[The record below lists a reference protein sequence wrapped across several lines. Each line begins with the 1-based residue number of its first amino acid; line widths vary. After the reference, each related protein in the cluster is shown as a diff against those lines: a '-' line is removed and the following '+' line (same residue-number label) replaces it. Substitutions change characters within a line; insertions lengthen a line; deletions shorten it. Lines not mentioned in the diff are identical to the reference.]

1 MNNDNENTYEI
12 KINNKVIWDF
22 YNEHSSLDF
31 ETTNVMVVDMLGS
44 ILKNNKES
52 MNVTIASQIL
62 RECIEHNK
70 KIDTL
75 SRDIDT
81 LHLKINNDVANKMV
95 DIKSQFID
103 DVKSINLSHMDFLR
117 TFISSTLDEKLDVVV
132 QKIYTGVNDY
142 TNESINSFT
151 VKTIEGLNSLL
162 IQVLP
167 NNNQI
172 LITKI
177 QDEITKFNN
186 ILLDETKKINETP
199 SYIHEI
205 IKTLQEVSVKND
217 LTLQN
222 ITAILTGNK
231 TSQLET
237 FMNVFDTK
245 YIQLQGIIQQ
255 NINEILSSSED
266 RIKNAIHSFQDT
278 SYKHYSSQEKIST
291 NLDEFF
297 NKYKNHSST
306 KGKYSEML
314 LQNTLEKMF
323 PICEIIDMSR
333 EESSCDL
340 LLKRGGTKPDI
351 LFENKNKPQQAT
363 SADVEKA
370 IKDCRHQKKCVILLS
385 QHSTVCYKNDYQIDV
400 IDNEFV
406 IVYIHNVEYDCD
418 KIRLAIDLIDTLKNN
433 LSQCS
438 INNGSFNITDEQ
450 VRLINHEYSNLLR
463 QRDSMVS
470 FLKES
475 HKTSLKFL
483 EDLKLPSIETIIST
497 TIGTTIHVETN
508 SNSPLACTICNKF
521 VGKNK
526 GSLSAHIKACKI
538 KNNVLENVHV

>member
-132 QKIYTGVNDY
+132 QKIYAGVNDY

-291 NLDEFF
+291 N
-297 NKYKNHSST
+297 
-306 KGKYSEML
+306 
-314 LQNTLEKMF
+314 Q
-323 PICEIIDMSR
+323 
-333 EESSCDL
+333 
-340 LLKRGGTKPDI
+340 
-351 LFENKNKPQQAT
+351 
-363 SADVEKA
+363 
-370 IKDCRHQKKCVILLS
+370 
-385 QHSTVCYKNDYQIDV
+385 YQINLKKIV
-400 IDNEFV
+400 DN
-406 IVYIHNVEYDCD
+406 
-418 KIRLAIDLIDTLKNN
+418 
-433 LSQCS
+433 
-438 INNGSFNITDEQ
+438 
-450 VRLINHEYSNLLR
+450 
-463 QRDSMVS
+463 
-470 FLKES
+470 FL
-475 HKTSLKFL
+475 
-483 EDLKLPSIETIIST
+483 
-497 TIGTTIHVETN
+497 N
-508 SNSPLACTICNKF
+508 
-521 VGKNK
+521 
-526 GSLSAHIKACKI
+526 
-538 KNNVLENVHV
+538 